1 MASLLFFNFRNKQGE
16 KKSDDGE
23 ELEGSIKEQLE
34 EERWKHK
41 SKWKRE
47 RRKEKKGREKKLQ
60 EGNKE
65 SFESWSVL
73 LP

>member
-1 MASLLFFNFRNKQGE
+1 MASLLFFNCRNKQGE

-41 SKWKRE
+41 SKWMRE
-47 RRKEKKGREKKLQ
+47 RRKREKRERKKLQ
-60 EGNKE
+60 VGNKE